1 MPDVRRLKV
10 MRATKQKLP
19 CISCGKCG
27 ETKIDFSITDRYHA
41 VLEFDKARGVK
52 HLVCDDHQSQTYA
65 MKCLS
70 CGADLKHIGFDELS
84 EWR

>member
-1 MPDVRRLKV
+1 MK
-10 MRATKQKLP
+10 TKNNTAPNLP
-19 CISCGKCG
+19 CGKCG

-52 HLVCDDHQSQTYA
+52 HLVCDDHQSQTYV
-65 MKCLS
+65 MKCRS
-70 CGADLKHIGFDELS
+70 CGADLKHVGFDELS

>member
-1 MPDVRRLKV
+1 MKTNNNTAPN
-10 MRATKQKLP
+10 LP
-19 CISCGKCG
+19 CGKCG

-52 HLVCDDHQSQTYA
+52 HLVCDDHQSQTYV
-65 MKCLS
+65 MKCLT
-70 CGADLKHIGFDELS
+70 CGTDLKQIGFDELS